1 MSKRHQPY
9 QSIAHYKV
17 SFTIPDDKE
26 TEAIIKTKSLGV
38 AFATSPQDALNQT
51 NTENEYTINPMFLT
65 LYDIC
70 EVTFGMLMLII
81 RNLPI
86 QMNPPSS

>member
-1 MSKRHQPY
+1 MSKHPQPY
-9 QSIAHYKV
+9 QSITHYKV

-70 EVTFGMLMLII
+70 EVTFGMLMLM
-81 RNLPI
+81 I
-86 QMNPPSS
+86 QTSPNQRTDY

>member
-1 MSKRHQPY
+1 MSKHHQPY
-9 QSIAHYKV
+9 QSITHYKV

-26 TEAIIKTKSLGV
+26 TEVIFKTKSHGV

-51 NTENEYTINPMFLT
+51 NTVNEYTINPMSLK

-70 EVTFGMLMLII
+70 EITFGMLMLM
-81 RNLPI
+81 I
-86 QMNPPSS
+86 QTSPNQRTDY